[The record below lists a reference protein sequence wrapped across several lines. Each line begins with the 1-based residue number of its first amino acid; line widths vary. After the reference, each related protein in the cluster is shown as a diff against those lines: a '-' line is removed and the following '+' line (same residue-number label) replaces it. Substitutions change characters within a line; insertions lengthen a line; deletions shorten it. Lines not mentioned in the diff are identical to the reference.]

1 MIIIFIL
8 RTLKYL
14 TSIFLGDVNCFG
26 NDCYPLAFG
35 VPAVLMIISVILF
48 VSGSALYKKVPPEG
62 NVVVEVGSAVGVSF
76 FIIFIFSM

>member
-1 MIIIFIL
+1 MCI
-8 RTLKYL
+8 RD
-14 TSIFLGDVNCFG
+14 S
-26 NDCYPLAFG
+26 CYPLAFG